1 MLRVTSEAMTPR
13 PPLYARICDLP
24 ECKIEFQTD
33 NRRKTF
39 CSPTH
44 ASLARMRRSRAK
56 NRGGGG
62 GNGGGGQP
70 VLSDT
75 ITPVDSR
82 AIYVPDICYRTPE
95 EQPGRK
101 PSVSDKPSIPEN
113 SRSVSLSEEA
123 ARKKAA

>member
-1 MLRVTSEAMTPR
+1 MYTRVCALAGCEIQFQSDNPR
-13 PPLYARICDLP
+13 KKHCSAAHSALSRVRRYKA
-24 ECKIEFQTD
+24 K
-33 NRRKTF
+33 RRKGG
-39 CSPTH
+39 
-44 ASLARMRRSRAK
+44 
-56 NRGGGG
+56 GGGG

-82 AIYVPDICYRTPE
+82 AIYVPDNCYRTPE

-113 SRSVSLSEEA
+113 SRSVSLSEAA

>member
-1 MLRVTSEAMTPR
+1 M
-13 PPLYARICDLP
+13 
-24 ECKIEFQTD
+24 
-33 NRRKTF
+33 RRKR
-39 CSPTH
+39 
-44 ASLARMRRSRAK
+44 ARDR
-56 NRGGGG
+56 NRGGGGG

-113 SRSVSLSEEA
+113 SRSVSLSEAA